1 MRFDV
6 VTIGSTTR
14 DAFFKTNFKVVRYPK
29 TPTGKAYLIPLGEKI
44 GVEEVYF
51 TLGGNAAN
59 ASVTFAR
66 QGYKTAV
73 FTKVGNDVAGGEVRR
88 RLKKEGIETKFI
100 AASGLPTAYSVL
112 LLQNGER
119 TILSYHGAI
128 DEFSL
133 KNVDWKKLK
142 ARWWYVSLPGESYKL
157 LSKLLAAA
165 KRQKVSVA
173 LNPSFKHLSEGRRE
187 LIRSLKDI
195 SFLVVNEGE
204 AAELTGISFKKEA
217 AVFKKLDALTPG
229 IVAVTSGPKGVT
241 VSDGRFIYKAGTFKE
256 KKLVDRTG
264 AGDAFG
270 SGFVAG
276 LLRKNETCKVKGVCN
291 TKNIEYAIRLASAN
305 AAAAVEKLGATEG
318 LLTKRDFDVSPR
330 FKSMKILKRKTAI

>member
-1 MRFDV
+1 MKLDV
-6 VTIGSTTR
+6 VAIGSTTR
-14 DAFFKTNFKVVRYPK
+14 DAFFKTDFKVVKYPN
-29 TPTGKAYLIPLGEKI
+29 TPTGKAYLVPLGEKL
-44 GVEEVYF
+44 GVKDVYF

-66 QGYKTAV
+66 EGYRTAV
-73 FTKVGNDVAGGEVRR
+73 FTKVGSDVAGEEVRR
-88 RLKKEGIETKFI
+88 RLKKEGVETKFI
-100 AASGLPTAYSVL
+100 SSSYLPTAYSVL

-133 KNVDWKKLK
+133 EGTDWEKFR

-157 LSKLLAAA
+157 LGRLLHAA
-165 KRQKVSVA
+165 KKLNVSVA
-173 LNPSFKHLSEGRRE
+173 LNPSFKHLIKGKRE
-187 LIRSLKDI
+187 LIKSLKDI
-195 SFLVVNEGE
+195 SFLAVNEGE
-204 AAELTGISFKKEA
+204 AALLTGISFKKEV

-229 IVAVTSGPKGVT
+229 IVAVTSGAKGVA

-256 KKLVDRTG
+256 KRLVDRTG

-291 TKNIEYAIRLASAN
+291 PFNIEYAIRLASAN
-305 AAAAVEKLGATEG
+305 ATSVVERLGATEG
-318 LLTKRDFDVSPR
+318 VLTRRDFDVTPR
-330 FKSMKILKRKTAI
+330 FKSLRILKKKVAM

>member
-1 MRFDV
+1 MNFDV
-6 VTIGSTTR
+6 VAIGSTTR
-14 DAFFKTNFKVVRYPK
+14 DAFFKTDFKIVKYPD
-29 TPTGKAYLIPLGEKI
+29 TPTGKAYLVPLGEKLGI
-44 GVEEVYF
+44 KDVYF
-51 TLGGNAAN
+51 TLGGSAAN

-66 QGYKTAV
+66 QGYRTALV
-73 FTKVGNDVAGGEVRR
+73 TKVGVDSAGEEVKR
-88 RLKKEGIETKFI
+88 RLRKERVDTRFLSSSSK
-100 AASGLPTAYSVL
+100 PTAYSVL

-133 KNVDWKKLK
+133 KNIDWEKLK

-157 LSKLLAAA
+157 LGKLLAAA

-173 LNPSFKHLSEGRRE
+173 LNPSFKHLLKGRRE

-217 AVFKKLDALTPG
+217 AVFNKLDALTPG
-229 IVAVTSGPKGVT
+229 IVAVTSGSKGVT
-241 VSDGRFIYKAGTFKE
+241 VSDGRFIYKARTFQE

-291 TKNIEYAIRLASAN
+291 TKNIEYALCLALAN
-305 AAAAVEKLGATEG
+305 ATAAVEKIGATEG
-318 LLTKRDFDVSPR
+318 LLTKRDFNVSPR
-330 FKSMKILKRKTAI
+330 FKSLKIFKKKAAI